1 LSFALPNEEVGAWQI
16 IGLQSR
22 DYLPITRNQTKQSWR
37 YLRLMERYG
46 PKSEVDL
53 RHTLRNMADHGDL
66 TEPVMVPRRLN
77 RAKLTLLIDTSASM
91 VAFHELG
98 RRLLD
103 TSKSGQFRS
112 VQALYFANVIG
123 DHLFYD
129 FGLTDGLSF
138 AEFCRRPDAF
148 ASYIMVFSDFGAARG
163 SLDAQRVE
171 QTLSVAKAFARLR
184 LRVAWVNPVPM
195 TRWARTSTEKISRS
209 THMFELSR
217 RGLDLAISYLRG
229 ARTIE
234 QFALRISQNMA

>member
-1 LSFALPNEEVGAWQI
+1 M
-16 IGLQSR
+16 GLQSR

-46 PKSEVDL
+46 PKTEVDL
-53 RHTLRNMADHGDL
+53 LRTLRNMADHGDL
-66 TEPVMVPRRLN
+66 TEPIMVPRRLN

-103 TSKSGQFRS
+103 TAKGGQFRS
-112 VQALYFANVIG
+112 VQALYFANVVG

-129 FGLTDGLSF
+129 FGLSEGLSF
-138 AEFCRRPDAF
+138 AEFCGRPNAF
-148 ASYIMVFSDFGAARG
+148 ASYLMVFSDFGAARG
-163 SLDAQRVE
+163 GLDPQRVE
-171 QTLSVAKAFARLR
+171 HTLSVAKAFARQR

-195 TRWARTSTEKISRS
+195 TRWARTSAEKISRS

-217 RGLDLAISYLRG
+217 RGLDLAIGYLRG

-234 QFALRISQNMA
+234 RFAPRVSQSVA